1 MTVSPQNFVGLGET
15 AKALS
20 PEPVLGRPRVSSSF
34 RVPELD
40 GLRGVA
46 ILLVLIYHGVF
57 DVLPS
62 SRLLARLMTVGSLG
76 WSGVDLF
83 FVLSG
88 FLIGGILL
96 DARLSPNYFRT
107 FYWRRAY
114 RILPIYLFAMVL
126 FSLRFVHPAARPLG
140 GFSMSVIPW
149 LSYFTF
155 TQNLWMAALGSFG
168 PGAMAATWSL
178 AVEEQFYLTAPLI
191 VRKVRPERLAPILLG
206 VVAAAPV
213 LRTVLFLT
221 FQNGRFAD
229 YVLMPCRADALSL
242 GMLTAWL
249 TRSASGWNFVLS
261 HRRALK
267 ITAAGL
273 FAGVVGLSLRET
285 GFLAPLMVT
294 VGYSWLALFYT
305 SVLLV
310 TISGSGERVQRAL
323 RSRSLIWLGTVSYF
337 TYLLHLPLMEGA
349 RRVLGLR
356 FTYASGT
363 VQFWGGWLGIGL
375 TLLLATLSWK
385 YVEKPLLG
393 RAHSYR
399 Y

>member
-1 MTVSPQNFVGLGET
+1 MTASSQNVVGSGET
-15 AKALS
+15 AGATS
-20 PEPVLGRPRVSSSF
+20 AEPVLAGPRVSSSF

-57 DVLPS
+57 DVLPRS
-62 SRLLARLMTVGSLG
+62 SLLGRLMAVGRLG

-88 FLIGGILL
+88 FLIGGILI

-126 FSLRFVHPAARPLG
+126 FSLRFIHPEARPLG
-140 GFSMSVIPW
+140 GFSRSSIPW

-168 PGAMAATWSL
+168 AGAMAATWSL

-191 VRKVRPERLAPILLG
+191 IRKVPPERLLPILLA

-221 FQNGRFAD
+221 LQNGRFAD

-249 TRSASGWNFVLS
+249 TRSASGWNFVLA
-261 HRRALK
+261 HRSALK
-267 ITAAGL
+267 IIATGL
-273 FAGVVGLSLRET
+273 FAGVVGFSLRET

-305 SVLLV
+305 SVLLI
-310 TISGSGERVQRAL
+310 TISGASKMVQRGL
-323 RSRSLIWLGTVSYF
+323 RSRGLIWLGTVSYF

-356 FTYASGT
+356 FMYASGT
-363 VQFWGGWLGIGL
+363 VQFFGGWLGIGL
-375 TLLLATLSWK
+375 TLLLASLSWK
-385 YVEKPLLG
+385 FVEKPLLG
-393 RAHSYR
+393 RAHSHR